1 MRFALSLPWWALALL
16 FGTAGLS
23 AWWMYAGAVAS
34 IGRGRRSLLVAL
46 RALTLLLLIVC
57 LLRPVRVV
65 PDAVKDAVVPVL
77 VDISRSMRLA
87 DADGQPRID
96 AARKLLQARVVPA
109 LHGRFQTEVWTFGE
123 TLSQAA
129 HGIPAADA
137 GRSDLSGAL
146 QGVRERYRDRRVAG
160 IVVVSDGG
168 DTGANDAA
176 VAVDDGS
183 PPVYTIGVGAPRVVP
198 DAEVLDITAG
208 EAALAESSVD
218 LTVSA
223 VNRGS
228 DGAFDLRVLENGRPI
243 DVRRVAPAVAGGPV
257 TTVFTVS
264 PQRETATVYT
274 VEIPSASGELV
285 LENNKRSV
293 LVEPP
298 KRKRR
303 LLMIEGAPGFEH
315 SFIKRALTLDEGL
328 EVDSV
333 VRKGRDAQGNAT
345 YFVQASSLQAARL
358 ATGFPT
364 SKEALYR
371 YDGLVLANLEGD
383 ALSGTEL
390 RTAADFVSERGG
402 GLLVLGARS
411 FSQQGFMGTPLESVL
426 PLGLADRGN
435 GVVRASAERDNMF
448 SLRLTDAGVSHP
460 VMRIGAT
467 PEDSEARWSSVPPL
481 AGATALGAPRPG
493 AQVLA
498 VVRTS
503 DGPRPLIAVQR
514 YGQGRAL
521 MFTGEASWRWRM
533 QLPSENRTFELFWRQ
548 AARWVATAA
557 PNQVSI
563 APVVGLAPGEVAAI
577 AVDVRD
583 EGFDW
588 VRDADVS
595 LRVSLPGG
603 ETRTLHAALADAGG
617 GRYSTQLRLD
627 RPGIYRVSAEARQ
640 RDAVVGTADRWF
652 LVGAA
657 DREMSDPRLNVDV
670 LRRVSQASGGRYF
683 ADADE
688 VGRLATILAAN
699 QQQPTDTRVQDL
711 WHNIWIFT
719 AVMLLLA
726 AEWMLRR
733 RWGLR

>member
-1 MRFALSLPWWALALL
+1 MRFALGLPWWAIALL
-16 FGTAGLS
+16 FGAGGVS
-23 AWWMYAGAVAS
+23 AWWMYAGAITS
-34 IGRGRRSLLVAL
+34 IGRSRRAALIAL
-46 RALTLLLLIVC
+46 RALTLILLIVC

-65 PDAVKDAVVPVL
+65 PEAVKDAVVPVL
-77 VDISRSMRLA
+77 VDVSRSMRLA
-87 DADGQPRID
+87 DADGRPRID
-96 AARKLLQARVVPA
+96 AARELLQARVVPA
-109 LHGRFQTEVWTFGE
+109 LHGRFQADVWTFGE

-129 HGIPAADA
+129 HGVPAADA

-146 QGVRERYRDRRVAG
+146 RGVRERYRDKRVAG
-160 IVVVSDGG
+160 IVVLSDGG
-168 DTGANDAA
+168 DTGANEASA
-176 VAVDDGS
+176 AVDDGS
-183 PPVYTIGVGAPRVVP
+183 PPVYTIGVGAARVVP

-208 EAALAESSVD
+208 EAALADSSVD

-223 VNRGS
+223 INRGS

-243 DVRRVAPAVAGGPV
+243 DVRRVSPAVADGPV

-264 PQRETATVYT
+264 PQRDSATVYT
-274 VEIPSASGELV
+274 VEIPAASGELV

-298 KRKRR
+298 RRKRR

-315 SFIKRALTLDEGL
+315 SFIKRALTIDDGL
-328 EVDSV
+328 EVDSI

-345 YFVQASSLQAARL
+345 YFVQASSLQAPRL
-358 ATGFPT
+358 ANGFPT
-364 SKEALYR
+364 SREALYR
-371 YDGLVLANLEGD
+371 YDGLLLANLEGD

-390 RTAADFVSERGG
+390 RMAADFVSERGG

-435 GVVRASAERDNMF
+435 GVVRVSAERDNMF
-448 SLRLTDAGVSHP
+448 SVHLTDAGVSHP
-460 VMRIGAT
+460 VMRIGPT
-467 PEDSEARWSSVPPL
+467 PEDSAARWNSVPPL

-498 VVRTS
+498 VVRTG
-503 DGPRPLIAVQR
+503 DGPRPLVAVQR

-533 QLPSENRTFELFWRQ
+533 QLPSDNRTFELFWRQ
-548 AARWVATAA
+548 AARWLATAA
-557 PNQVSI
+557 PDQVTI
-563 APVVGLAPGEVAAI
+563 APMAGLAPGEVAAI

-583 EGFDW
+583 EAFEW
-588 VRDADVS
+588 VRDAEVT
-595 LRVSLPGG
+595 LRASLPGG
-603 ETRTLHAALADAGG
+603 ETRVLNASLTDGG
-617 GRYSTQLRLD
+617 SGRYSAQLRAD
-627 RPGIYRVSAEARQ
+627 RPGIYRVTADARQ
-640 RDAVVGTADRWF
+640 GNTVVGTADRWF

-657 DREMSDPRLNVDV
+657 DQEMADPRLNVDV

-683 ADADE
+683 AAADE
-688 VGRLATILAAN
+688 VDGLASVLAAN
-699 QQQPTDTRVQDL
+699 QREPMVARVEDL

-719 AVMLLLA
+719 VVMLLLA
-726 AEWMLRR
+726 MEWMLRR